1 MSGHRAIGH
10 LQHHI
15 LSSPTTFFPIFEFEI
30 ASIGDEIS
38 VPDST
43 RIGFAFAAEVFGFA
57 VETIREITRGV
68 ENEVGIV
75 KEVEDDRHAVD
86 GEKSRRLVTLAIEVL
101 VRGVERQG
109 KQTPVLPFKGLLRSR
124 VVPNSR
130 GAASFKN
137 KDQIFIKMPLRVCVF
152 ARSNLQHIRTGC
164 SLRAFHI
171 DEGPSS
177 SGSVPRFQF
186 NLLQILDKKGLNY
199 RYSFLELPF
208 LIVRNV
214 VHCV

>member
-43 RIGFAFAAEVFGFA
+43 RIGFAFAAEVFSFA
-57 VETIREITRGV
+57 VETIREITRCV

-86 GEKSRRLVTLAIEVL
+86 GKKSRRLVTLAIEVL
-101 VRGVERQG
+101 VRGVERQSE
-109 KQTPVLPFKGLLRSR
+109 QTSVLPLKGLLRAC
-124 VVPNSR
+124 VVPDSR
-130 GAASFKN
+130 RAASFKN
-137 KDQIFIKMPLRVCVF
+137 KHQVFIEMLLR
-152 ARSNLQHIRTGC
+152 
-164 SLRAFHI
+164 
-171 DEGPSS
+171 
-177 SGSVPRFQF
+177 
-186 NLLQILDKKGLNY
+186 
-199 RYSFLELPF
+199 
-208 LIVRNV
+208 
-214 VHCV
+214 